1 MTDTDAHLALAK
13 ATYNRCWDLLE
24 NHDRTS
30 DDDDDLLATAF
41 ASRFH
46 WYAVGTA
53 EQKIV
58 SDWMVSRA
66 AAELGYGELAV
77 HFAQRANEGASEGE
91 FPAWLRASLFEGLAR
106 AHATNGDSEL
116 RGEFLDLAHRELE
129 QESDDEDRELIAQQ
143 IATVPEVL

>member
-1 MTDTDAHLALAK
+1 MTDAEAHLALAK
-13 ATYNRCWDLLE
+13 TTYNRCWDLLE
-24 NHDRTS
+24 NENRTG

-46 WYAVGTA
+46 WYAVGGD

-66 AAELGYGELAV
+66 AASLGYGELSV
-77 HFAQRANEGASEGE
+77 HFAQRANESASEGE
-91 FPAWLRASLFEGLAR
+91 FPAWLRASLYEGLAR
-106 AHATNGDSEL
+106 AHAANGDAEL

-143 IATVPEVL
+143 IATVPAVN

>member
-1 MTDTDAHLALAK
+1 MTDDQAQLALAK

-24 NHDRTS
+24 NESRTS

-46 WYAVGTA
+46 WYAVGGD

-66 AAELGYGELAV
+66 AAAVGFGELSV
-77 HFAQRANEGASEGE
+77 RFAQRANEAAAEGE
-91 FPAWLRASLFEGLAR
+91 FPAWLQASLFEGLAR
-106 AHATNGDSEL
+106 AHAANGDAEL
-116 RGEFLDLAHRELE
+116 RGEFLDMAQRELE
-129 QESDDEDRELIAQQ
+129 QESDDEDRDLIAQQ
-143 IATVPEVL
+143 IATVPEVV